1 MSGDV
6 TVKPLRTAA
15 ELTPST
21 GPIVAETPVAE
32 VQAQVPAKKKAEG
45 SSDGYEGLSNREV
58 LSTHHVNAASQ
69 LAAQEA
75 QREDPFVW
83 LKPNTVWTFEDL
95 GLAFQQLDIQYAR
108 GTTQQREELLRQLT
122 KTIHDTAPDYQ
133 LPNSNVRLRWAN
145 ANLLLNYLALHDQRI
160 GFTDVAARL
169 VMDAREGKRIDTGT
183 YLSRRYSY
191 SGVWR
196 DYKAT
201 KHPNDYLTND
211 PQAFVETVQFGEK
224 LAETSLVRELDGAS
238 AAEYAKTK
246 VGGEDTWRLAEAYAA
261 QTAKT
266 PDQLKRL
273 MEIRAVRTAIEARGS
288 RGKAQPSQLGY
299 LNPHSLRVQSEWF
312 AEYEHRQATE
322 ERPWTDAPWHLAYDI
337 NRLPPLGRELLA
349 GRFREDLAA
358 VPPGGQH
365 DYFKSLFLVEDL
377 AQRAHELR
385 PEEIDQR
392 VQELTPAITEH
403 LLGGRTTDF
412 LPPLAR
418 IGERSP
424 ALQRF
429 ISDFEARIPEYATP
443 PPKAGEGPITGRRAP
458 AYDKGQAA
466 YLARGVHWIRAL
478 SGQLANADDKT
489 LSDAYGSC
497 WDLRGVTR
505 GDHLWFTGASAL
517 LKHARGSGARDR
529 LAQDLRDF
537 AVDERGSVL
546 TIERNFA
553 SGQELRRTPGLP
565 TLVSFIAVAKHS
577 ETFTLEQLLETV
589 APEVKKTAEQIWRRL
604 DAVDV
609 RRFEQ
614 VVVGPTILRFELDK
628 QAPRHS
634 KAICELAQELFEL
647 PLPGQR
653 TPEVLANEW
662 AHFVDVRLAQL
673 ADRLESAEVKKG
685 SPAALAFERLYE
697 VALAMSEAFDAGTL
711 DGTLD
716 LKALPEPLLAAAD
729 GLVALK
735 NEWCT
740 LQVVDS
746 TTFGHDMAYAKQAQL
761 LSDLVE
767 VSTLVTATLAPPPPP
782 PAKDQPPEVFK
793 APEAKGPPP
802 KPVMELGPKKVFSL
816 TELRGKN
823 ETPLIH
829 LSKKPEGQARFL
841 ADSIGTFR
849 LDRQWHDNDEISR
862 SILALMAPPGPSE
875 PVIDAAIAS
884 FKEGGTA
891 RLPLPLGGVGKAAAS
906 TSTWPLELASAKD
919 GVDANR
925 VLSYSFQAHTE
936 RNADLDLTRAEYLNV
951 LTQKLSKTQYEAL
964 TRVPLATDP
973 PFKVSEFIDALSAKL
988 DQGLSLHGLLIEV
1001 FAFVNQHYGKDG
1013 ETITG
1018 TDWPSA
1024 SNELSLMILRRL
1036 GFASTMVHGYIA
1048 TSDKIRE
1055 SDANHWLAVVAPD
1068 TGGNGLALFNGYFVR
1083 MGPEGTVGAP
1093 VGLEGGKGHEKDAL
1107 GEAAAAAEAEAK
1119 RAAEAAAAEAEAKK
1133 AAQAEAEAKAKE
1145 DAAREQASPSGA
1157 AADERKTGGTS
1168 GTERLTRTRRQTSG
1182 ALWQRALESLKEIL
1196 RLGGG
1201 GAEKAEE
1208 AGKPTEQGEAAQA
1221 RRSEEQK
1228 TEAGPSGAR
1237 PTTEEAKP
1245 LGATPSAQGTPAAKT
1260 KTTSEERRADP
1271 TDQAAGTAKK
1281 EAEERAG
1288 GAGDNAGVRAN
1299 AGASSTAKGQNNGGA
1314 LPSGGASD
1322 DAKDQKAKNAAKDH
1336 KGGDNTGTQAAGAA
1350 DDKTSAR
1357 AADASGS
1364 TKTAADKASSP
1375 DKKNAGPG
1383 APGEKPPSG
1392 QAGPKTSDPSK
1403 AQAGEGAGSSEDEPG
1418 GKGGAG
1424 TQVKKGGTA
1433 QGPTPEVA
1441 PEGAESNSAQGASG
1455 GTPSKDAPPPEG
1467 ASGPGKSEGAGQGE
1481 GEGQGAGAA
1490 PDPSQMLKPKDEI
1503 SPTDTGSEDSLKS
1516 PAIALRLS
1524 AVPKYKQHRYF
1535 AVQLGLRRQGG
1546 GFREEPAL
1554 LQELETH
1561 AGKET
1566 IRVNALIPP
1575 AKQLV
1580 LPGPVGASISRRGI
1594 EMFHGPFPSSVPTKT
1609 SAFKGGEFKADLHL
1623 PDAVTALPEMPLSE
1637 FRAEVQ
1643 RRLGTRLFELA
1654 TQADPSL
1661 PFPPAAQQ
1669 MLGEVKAELESGA
1682 LTIAA
1687 AEQLVSSF
1695 IEKRYVYDIRFAK
1708 EAKLEEQD
1716 FSGAD
1721 GAHKHFSLIH
1731 AAPPPGKLG
1740 RGVCYQLNE
1749 VKLEMLRQLGI
1760 PALFMT
1766 GMFANKTEIG
1776 VADGHAWVGIP
1787 VPGKGR
1793 DKVRLF
1799 ASDSSITPG
1808 SPGHASPI
1816 PPPPE
1821 EAAAPEAKQAAPK
1834 KKTVFYDPT
1843 PADLKAAKNFLGHLI
1858 FSGAGR
1864 AADPKVA
1871 GAFLRKKMDD
1881 EELRPTFQPKNVGE
1895 LQGVWWLSKDRVAAT
1910 NITPEELDQ
1919 MMKAAG
1925 LNPAQRWSV
1934 RRVFDFSEP

>member
-6 TVKPLRTAA
+6 TTRPVRTAA
-15 ELTPST
+15 EITPT
-21 GPIVAETPVAE
+21 PAPIVAETPIAE
-32 VQAQVPAKKKAEG
+32 AQVPAKKQTEG
-45 SSDGYEGLSNREV
+45 VSDGYEGLGSREV
-58 LSTHHVNAASQ
+58 LSTHHVNTASL
-69 LAAQEA
+69 LAAQET
-75 QREDPFVW
+75 QREDPFGW
-83 LKPNTVWTFEDL
+83 LKPNTAWTFEDL
-95 GLAFQQLDIQYAR
+95 GLAFQQLDIQYSR
-108 GTTQQREELLRQLT
+108 GTTEQRKGLLQQLT

-133 LPNSNVRLRWAN
+133 LPNAGGRLRWAN
-145 ANLLLNYLALHDQRI
+145 ANLLLNYLALSEQRI
-160 GFTDVAARL
+160 GFTDVAAQL
-169 VMDAREGKRIDTGT
+169 VMDARQGKRIDTGT

-196 DYKAT
+196 EYKAT
-201 KHPNDYLTND
+201 KTPHEYLGVD
-211 PQAFVETVQFGEK
+211 PQAFIETVQFGQK
-224 LAETSLVRELDGAS
+224 LSETSLVRELDGAS

-246 VGGEDTWRLAEAYAA
+246 SGTEDLWRLAEGYAA

-266 PDQLKRL
+266 PEQLKRL
-273 MEIRAVRTAIEARGS
+273 MEIRGVRTALEARGTK
-288 RGKAQPSQLGY
+288 GVAQPSQLGSI
-299 LNPHSLRVQSEWF
+299 NPHSLRVQSEWF
-312 AEYEHRQATE
+312 AELEARLASD
-322 ERPWTDAPWHLAYDI
+322 ERKWTDAPWALAYDI
-337 NRLPPLGRELLA
+337 NRIPPLGRELLA

-358 VPPGGQH
+358 VGPEDNH
-365 DYFKSLFLVEDL
+365 DYFKSLFLIEDL

-403 LLGGRTTDF
+403 LLGGKTTDF

-429 ISDFEARIPEYATP
+429 INDFEARIPEYATEQSP
-443 PPKAGEGPITGRRAP
+443 RPGDGNAASADAKKPT
-458 AYDKGQAA
+458 YDQRYASR
-466 YLARGVHWIRAL
+466 LARSVQWIRAL

-489 LSDAYGSC
+489 LSDAYGAC
-497 WDLRGVTR
+497 WSLRSETR
-505 GDHLWFTGASAL
+505 GDQLWFTGASAL
-517 LKHARGSGARDR
+517 LKQAHSLGARDR

-537 AVDERGSVL
+537 AVDERGL
-546 TIERNFA
+546 TLCIERNFET
-553 SGQELRRTPGLP
+553 GMEGRRTPGLT

-609 RRFEQ
+609 QRFEQ
-614 VVVGPTILRFELDK
+614 IIVGPTILRFELD
-628 QAPRHS
+628 QSAPRHS
-634 KAICELAQELFEL
+634 KALAELAQELFEL

-653 TPEVLANEW
+653 PPEVLANEW
-662 AHFVDVRLAQL
+662 AHFVDVRLGQL
-673 ADRLESAEVKKG
+673 ADRLEAAEVKRG

-697 VALAMSEAFDAGTL
+697 VALGMSEALDAATL

-746 TTFGHDMAYAKQAQL
+746 TTFGHDLAYAKQAQL
-761 LSDLVE
+761 VSDLSE
-767 VSTLVTATLAPPPPP
+767 ISQLVQATLEPPPPP

-793 APEAKGPPP
+793 EPEAKGPPP

-816 TELRGKN
+816 AEVRGKN

-849 LDRQWHDNDEISR
+849 LDQQWHDNDEISR
-862 SILALMAPPGPSE
+862 SVLALMAPPGPNE

-884 FKEGGTA
+884 FKEGGAA
-891 RLPLPLGGVGKAAAS
+891 RLPLPLAGAGKVG
-906 TSTWPLELASAKD
+906 TSTTAWPLELASAKD

-936 RNADLDLTRAEYLNV
+936 RNADLELTRAEYLNV
-951 LTQKLSKTQYEAL
+951 LTQQLSKTQYESL

-1001 FAFVNQHYGKDG
+1001 FAFVNQHYGKEG

-1055 SDANHWLAVVAPD
+1055 ADANHWLAVVAPD
-1068 TGGNGLALFNGYFVR
+1068 TSGHGLALFNGYFVR
-1083 MGPEGTVGAP
+1083 MGPEGKVGAP
-1093 VGLEGGKGHEKDAL
+1093 VGLEGGKGQEKDVL
-1107 GEAAAAAEAEAK
+1107 GEAAAAEAAAKQAAETA
-1119 RAAEAAAAEAEAKK
+1119 AAEAAAKQAAET
-1133 AAQAEAEAKAKE
+1133 EAKAAE
-1145 DAAREQASPSGA
+1145 EAARAQAGA
-1157 AADERKTGGTS
+1157 QGTPA
-1168 GTERLTRTRRQTSG
+1168 GDAKLDGPARTERLARTRGQANG
-1182 ALWQRALESLKEIL
+1182 ALWQRAIESLREMF

-1201 GAEKAEE
+1201 GGETAKAE
-1208 AGKPTEQGEAAQA
+1208 P
-1221 RRSEEQK
+1221 R
-1228 TEAGPSGAR
+1228 
-1237 PTTEEAKP
+1237 
-1245 LGATPSAQGTPAAKT
+1245 
-1260 KTTSEERRADP
+1260 D
-1271 TDQAAGTAKK
+1271 AAGDST
-1281 EAEERAG
+1281 RAQDSK
-1288 GAGDNAGVRAN
+1288 GAGDR
-1299 AGASSTAKGQNNGGA
+1299 SSSPDRPITAEAKGPSLPGGA
-1314 LPSGGASD
+1314 EATESSKTPAGTQATGFSKPSASAQASPTHAEKKTGGASE
-1322 DAKDQKAKNAAKDH
+1322 NAEETK
-1336 KGGDNTGTQAAGAA
+1336 TGPDSQAAGAS
-1350 DDKTSAR
+1350 KPSAEK
-1357 AADASGS
+1357 
-1364 TKTAADKASSP
+1364 KTAAEQKTTQVPGPSDEAKASKLRVASP
-1375 DKKNAGPG
+1375 DPGPTGPPVPSASKSPLGGGPG
-1383 APGEKPPSG
+1383 
-1392 QAGPKTSDPSK
+1392 
-1403 AQAGEGAGSSEDEPG
+1403 GEGEVEASV
-1418 GKGGAG
+1418 KGGAG
-1424 TQVKKGGTA
+1424 TKSKPGGTA
-1433 QGPTPEVA
+1433 EGSSAEPA
-1441 PEGAESNSAQGASG
+1441 PEDAEANGAKGASG
-1455 GTPSKDAPPPEG
+1455 RSPAKDQPPPEG
-1467 ASGPGKSEGAGQGE
+1467 AKGTGKGEGAGAGE
-1481 GEGQGAGAA
+1481 GEGASPPA
-1490 PDPSQMLKPKDEI
+1490 DPSQMLKPSDTI

-1524 AVPKYKQHRYF
+1524 AVPKYAQHRYF
-1535 AVQLGLRRQGG
+1535 AVQIGLRRQGG
-1546 GFREEPAL
+1546 GFREESAL

-1566 IRVNALIPP
+1566 IRVTALIPP

-1580 LPGPVGASISRRGI
+1580 LPGPIGASISRRGI
-1594 EMFHGPFPSSVPTKT
+1594 EMFHGPFPSSVPAKT

-1623 PDAVTALPEMPLSE
+1623 PDAVNALPEIPLSE
-1637 FRAEVQ
+1637 FRADVQ

-1654 TQADPSL
+1654 TQADPTL

-1669 MLGEVKAELESGA
+1669 MLSEVKAELASGT
-1682 LTIAA
+1682 LTVAA

-1695 IEKRYVYDIRFAK
+1695 IEKRYAYDIGFAK
-1708 EAKLEEQD
+1708 GTKIKEQD
-1716 FSGAD
+1716 FSGPD
-1721 GAHKHFSLIH
+1721 GAQRHFGLIH
-1731 AAPPPGKLG
+1731 QDPPPGKIG

-1760 PALFMT
+1760 PAVFVT
-1766 GMFANKTEIG
+1766 GMYANKTEVG

-1793 DKVRLF
+1793 EKVRMF
-1799 ASDSSITPG
+1799 ASDSSVTPG
-1808 SPGHASPI
+1808 SPGHGSLPEPPAEGAAPPEGA

-1821 EAAAPEAKQAAPK
+1821 TRKPPPK
-1834 KKTVFYDPT
+1834 KAVFYDPT
-1843 PADLKAAKNFLGHLI
+1843 PEDLKAAKNFLGHLI

-1864 AADPKVA
+1864 ALDPKVA
-1871 GAFLRKKMDD
+1871 GAFLRRKMDD
-1881 EELRPTFQPKNVGE
+1881 EELRPSFQPKTVGE
-1895 LQGVWWLSKDRVAAT
+1895 LQGVWWLSKERMAAT
-1910 NITPEELDQ
+1910 NITPSELESL
-1919 MMKAAG
+1919 MKAAG
-1925 LNPAQRWSV
+1925 LSAEQRWSV
-1934 RRVFDFSEP
+1934 RRVFDFAEPY